1 MVKQKTYRLLVW
13 AVIILLAT
21 NISIAV
27 SFLVHKKQDQNNL
40 EKQEQAAIEVPTEQ
54 RTKFF
59 IEQLSL
65 SPEQIVPIREFNRY
79 YNRATN
85 EVASKLEGL
94 RVEMVGELGKENPD
108 KNRLNEITAEIGNL
122 HKELKNITI
131 EYYQQMKNVCDTQQ
145 REKLNKIFMSMVNKN
160 DEENPAQRGRRYRF
174 GKR

>member
-21 NISIAV
+21 NISMAV

-59 IEQLSL
+59 KEQLSL
-65 SPEQIVPIREFNRY
+65 LPGQMDPFREFNRN

-85 EVASKLEGL
+85 AVAHKLEVL

-122 HKELKNITI
+122 HKDLKNITI
-131 EYYQQMKNVCDTQQ
+131 EYYQQMNNICDASQ
-145 REKLNKIFMSMVNKN
+145 RKKLNGIFMSMVNKN
-160 DEENPAQRGRRYRF
+160 DEVNPQQRGRRNRF
-174 GKR
+174 GNR